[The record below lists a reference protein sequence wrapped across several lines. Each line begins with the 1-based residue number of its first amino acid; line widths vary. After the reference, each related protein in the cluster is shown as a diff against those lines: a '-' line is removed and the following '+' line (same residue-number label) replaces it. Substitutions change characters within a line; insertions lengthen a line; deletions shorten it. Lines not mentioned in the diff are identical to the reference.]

1 MIDLRSL
8 ARLRLIFDTNVRAA
22 AADTRRIM
30 LERGLADAEGMGDAA
45 TAAKYRK
52 AIAELPT
59 PGLQV
64 RDDGDKIVL
73 EKPYKSVTLPP
84 ISDEI
89 NPQPASGNIPA
100 PPIGNFGGQNDPAP
114 DVAGRIDRAIKRN
127 PQQGRETALE
137 KIRREREALEQLAA
151 LEPDIGIPFH
161 AVSDIRETNEHNIRI
176 APDGRFW
183 KYTKGDRYGYL
194 PTEIY
199 PDLHDMSKVAIGID
213 PASPSQYLERIRL
226 HNSLFGDDVK
236 IEGISSTGGLV
247 ISQRPIK
254 GREATEEEITSALA
268 AAGWVKVP
276 SGRQALPDILK
287 DTAWYY
293 RETKTIMVDA
303 RPANVIVDG
312 EGRLHM
318 IDVMLKKAED
328 ALLALLETL

>member
-1 MIDLRSL
+1 
-8 ARLRLIFDTNVRAA
+8 
-22 AADTRRIM
+22 M
-30 LERGLADAEGMGDAA
+30 LNRGLADAEARGDASKA
-45 TAAKYRK
+45 GKYRK

-73 EKPYKSVTLPP
+73 EKPAKSVTLPT
-84 ISDEI
+84 INDEN
-89 NPQPASGNIPA
+89 NPRTSGGNTPP
-100 PPIGNFGGQNDPAP
+100 PPIGNFGGQGEPAS
-114 DVAGRIDRAIKRN
+114 DVAARIDRAIKRN
-127 PQQGRETALE
+127 PQQGRETTVE
-137 KIRREREALEQLAA
+137 KIRREREALEQLAVQ
-151 LEPDIGIPFH
+151 ESDIAIPFH
-161 AVSDIRETNEHNIRI
+161 TVSDIRETNEHNIRI
-176 APDGRFW
+176 ALDGRFW
-183 KYTKGDRYGYL
+183 KYTKGDQYGYL
-194 PTEIY
+194 PTETY
-199 PDLHDMSKVAIGID
+199 PDLHDMSKVAVGID

-254 GREATEEEITSALA
+254 GREATEGEITSALA

-293 RETKTIMVDA
+293 RETKTVMLDA
-303 RPANVIVDG
+303 RPSNVIVDG
-312 EGRLHM
+312 QGRLHM
-318 IDVMLKKAED
+318 IDVMLKTAED